1 MLLIPLARAAL
12 NVFGSGKKGKKKKK
26 KRQEET
32 IIMVKRDIL

>member
-12 NVFGSGKKGKKKKK
+12 NVFGSGKKGKNK